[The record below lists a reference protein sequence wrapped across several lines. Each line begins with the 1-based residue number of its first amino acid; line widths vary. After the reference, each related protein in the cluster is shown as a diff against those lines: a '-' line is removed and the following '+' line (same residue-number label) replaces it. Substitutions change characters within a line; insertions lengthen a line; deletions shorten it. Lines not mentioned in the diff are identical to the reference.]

1 MAEKV
6 GKKLVVHENDSD
18 SDEDKEKQVE
28 QNNSIP
34 FLAPP
39 ITSKI

>member
-18 SDEDKEKQVE
+18 SDEDNNDKQQE
-28 QNNSIP
+28 NKKIP

-39 ITSKI
+39 VTTKD

>member
-18 SDEDKEKQVE
+18 SDED
-28 QNNSIP
+28 NNDQQQENKNIP

-39 ITSKI
+39 VTTKD